1 MVIVPYWPIRK
12 VFGGE
17 MEIDITKVVSSA
29 TSVAM
34 MGDVENSPEV
44 LR

>member
-1 MVIVPYWPIRK
+1 VIVPYLPIKRL
-12 VFGGE
+12 FGGE
-17 MEIDITKVVSSA
+17 KAMDITKVVSKA

-34 MGDVENSPEV
+34 MGDVENTPEV